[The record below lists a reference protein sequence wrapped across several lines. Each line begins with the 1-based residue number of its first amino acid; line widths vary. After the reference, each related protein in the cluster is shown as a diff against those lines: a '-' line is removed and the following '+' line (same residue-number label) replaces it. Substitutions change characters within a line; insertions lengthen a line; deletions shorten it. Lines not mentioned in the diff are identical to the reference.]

1 MSTKKQRIMQRFN
14 VSWLEEAGFKTW
26 LARSTKGDSFAYCKQ
41 CSTDLSIAAGGK
53 NDIYKHSKTAKHQS
67 TSPST
72 SQQSMSSFVFKKEDT
87 DRVKEGE
94 ILLSTFVAEHNLS
107 MNVMEHLP
115 KLIKRVCPDSDIAKK
130 LTCGRTK
137 TTAIIKSV
145 TGAYAKEQIIQH
157 LKLNKFSL
165 LLDESTDR
173 GCIKHLCMIARYF
186 KDGKVT
192 DAFLGLIPLH
202 DATAQKL
209 YDHITTFFNENK
221 IPYKDNMIGY
231 AADGANTMMGNVN
244 SLLTRFKSDIPH
256 LYVMKC
262 ICHSFHLCASY
273 ACLKLPREPEDLL
286 RDVYNY
292 VSNSPKRILTLK
304 EFQEYVDLKPHK
316 ILHQSQTRW
325 LSLRAAVSRILE
337 QYEALILFFTEA
349 AFSDRLKSADT
360 ILHMLKNPYNKLYLE
375 FLEFSLEI
383 FTNVNKSMQSEHPQI
398 HKLHETVCR
407 TYHTILDC
415 YMDNS
420 FLSRTELKNVNY
432 ENPRNF
438 KPIEDIYL
446 GTKVAM
452 KLLSNSELTDDNIK
466 TFKLKCLDFYIEA
479 ARQIKMRYD
488 FGNDIQK
495 DLEILNPEV
504 VASRRFESIMHLALQ
519 FPNLVQQENMQTL
532 DTEWRN
538 LRNDPILNQI
548 KNEDVE
554 NFWQKITMIIN
565 PADGSFLYPQLSKFM
580 TSLLSL
586 PHSSAAVERIF
597 SSINIIKTKQR
608 NQLSTDTIEGL
619 LYTKYWIGSTPCFE
633 LELNSSILKNMNTKA
648 MYDFK

>member
-1 MSTKKQRIMQRFN
+1 
-14 VSWLEEAGFKTW
+14 
-26 LARSTKGDSFAYCKQ
+26 
-41 CSTDLSIAAGGK
+41 
-53 NDIYKHSKTAKHQS
+53 
-67 TSPST
+67 
-72 SQQSMSSFVFKKEDT
+72 
-87 DRVKEGE
+87 
-94 ILLSTFVAEHNLS
+94 
-107 MNVMEHLP
+107 
-115 KLIKRVCPDSDIAKK
+115 
-130 LTCGRTK
+130 
-137 TTAIIKSV
+137 
-145 TGAYAKEQIIQH
+145 
-157 LKLNKFSL
+157 
-165 LLDESTDR
+165 
-173 GCIKHLCMIARYF
+173 
-186 KDGKVT
+186 
-192 DAFLGLIPLH
+192 
-202 DATAQKL
+202 
-209 YDHITTFFNENK
+209 
-221 IPYKDNMIGY
+221 
-231 AADGANTMMGNVN
+231 
-244 SLLTRFKSDIPH
+244 
-256 LYVMKC
+256 
-262 ICHSFHLCASY
+262 
-273 ACLKLPREPEDLL
+273 
-286 RDVYNY
+286 
-292 VSNSPKRILTLK
+292 
-304 EFQEYVDLKPHK
+304 
-316 ILHQSQTRW
+316 
-325 LSLRAAVSRILE
+325 
-337 QYEALILFFTEA
+337 
-349 AFSDRLKSADT
+349 
-360 ILHMLKNPYNKLYLE
+360 
-375 FLEFSLEI
+375 
-383 FTNVNKSMQSEHPQI
+383 MQSEHPQI